1 MKFSR
6 TLALSLATL
15 AAFTMVGCSSA
26 ETPAKADAQASSFC
40 PNGELKFGIEPFE
53 DPSKLEPAYN
63 VLAAALGKELNC
75 KVEVQVVEDYAA
87 EVLSMRNGKLD
98 IGQFGPMG
106 YVFASTKANAEPL
119 VSFGTADGKLSS
131 YTAGIWVPKDSPIKS
146 IDDLRGKDLALGSV
160 GSTSGDVL
168 PRFGLKKAGIAE
180 DELNMNY
187 AGGHPEA
194 LIALTK
200 GTVDAAQINSQT
212 LASAQEAGNFDPA
225 NFRQVWESEA
235 IPNDPI
241 TVSADADPAFKAAVK
256 DALLNLAPAD
266 IEAVGKFL
274 DVSPA
279 GGMVEVSKETYSPL
293 FDLASTMGLT
303 EDDI

>member
-1 MKFSR
+1 MKIPR
-6 TLALSLATL
+6 TLAMSLAAVAALTL
-15 AAFTMVGCSSA
+15 AGCSSTGA
-26 ETPAKADAQASSFC
+26 PAAADADAGSFC
-40 PNGELKFGIEPFE
+40 PTDELKFGIEPFE
-53 DPSKLEPAYN
+53 DPTKLEPAYK
-63 VLAAALGKELNC
+63 VLAAALGKELDC

-106 YVFASTKANAEPL
+106 FVFASTKANAEPL

-131 YTAGIWVPKDSPIKS
+131 YTAGIWVPKDSAIKT

-194 LIALTK
+194 LLALTK

-212 LASAQEAGNFDPA
+212 LASAIDSGNFDPA
-225 NFRQVWESEA
+225 GFRQVWKSEA

-274 DVSPA
+274 DVTPA
-279 GGMVEVSKETYSPL
+279 GPLIEVTKETYNPL
-293 FDLASTMGLT
+293 FDLAETMGLT
-303 EDDI
+303 EKDI

>member
-1 MKFSR
+1 MKIPR
-6 TLALSLATL
+6 TLAMSLAAVAAL
-15 AAFTMVGCSSA
+15 ALAGCSSTEA
-26 ETPAKADAQASSFC
+26 PAAADAGSFC
-40 PNGELKFGIEPFE
+40 PSGELKFGIEPFE
-53 DPSKLEPAYN
+53 DPTKLEPAYK
-63 VLAAALGKELNC
+63 VLASALGKELNC

-106 YVFASTKANAEPL
+106 FVFASTKANAEPL

-131 YTAGIWVPKDSPIKS
+131 YTAGIWVPKDSAIKA

-194 LIALTK
+194 LLALTK

-212 LASAQEAGNFDPA
+212 LASAIDSGNFDPTG
-225 NFRQVWESEA
+225 FRQVWKSEA

-274 DVSPA
+274 DVTPA
-279 GGMVEVSKETYSPL
+279 GPLIEVTKETYNPL
-293 FDLASTMGLT
+293 FDLAETMGLT
-303 EDDI
+303 EKDI

>member
-1 MKFSR
+1 MKIPR
-6 TLALSLATL
+6 TLAMSLAAAAAL
-15 AAFTMVGCSSA
+15 ALAGCSSTEA
-26 ETPAKADAQASSFC
+26 PASADTGSFC
-40 PNGELKFGIEPFE
+40 PTGELKFGIEPFE
-53 DPSKLEPAYN
+53 DPTKLEPAYK
-63 VLAAALGKELNC
+63 VLAAALGKELDC

-106 YVFASTKANAEPL
+106 FVFASTKANAEPL

-131 YTAGIWVPKDSPIKS
+131 YTAGIWVPKDSAIKA

-168 PRFGLKKAGIAE
+168 PRFGLQKAGIAE

-194 LIALTK
+194 LLALTK

-212 LASAQEAGNFDPA
+212 LASAIDSGNFDPA
-225 NFRQVWESEA
+225 GFRQVWKSEA

-274 DVSPA
+274 DVTPA
-279 GGMVEVSKETYSPL
+279 GPLIEVTKETYNPL
-293 FDLASTMGLT
+293 FDLAETMGLT
-303 EDDI
+303 EKDI

>member
-1 MKFSR
+1 MKIPR
-6 TLALSLATL
+6 TLAMSLAAVAALTL
-15 AAFTMVGCSSA
+15 GGCSA
-26 ETPAKADAQASSFC
+26 TEAPANADANAFC
-40 PNGELKFGIEPFE
+40 PTGELKFGIEPFE
-53 DPSKLEPAYN
+53 DPTKLEPAYQ
-63 VLAAALGKELNC
+63 VLATALGKDLDC
-75 KVEVQVVEDYAA
+75 TVEVQVVEDYAA
-87 EVLSMRNGKLD
+87 EVLAMRNGKLE

-106 YVFASTKANAEPL
+106 YVFASTKADAEPL

-131 YTAGIWVPKDSPIKS
+131 YTAGIWVPKDSPVQTLE
-146 IDDLRGKDLALGSV
+146 DLRGKDLALGSV

-194 LIALTK
+194 LLALAK

-212 LASAQEAGNFDPA
+212 LASAQESGNFDPA
-225 NFRQVWESEA
+225 GFRRIWQSEA

-241 TVSADADPAFKAAVK
+241 TVSAKADPAFKAAVK
-256 DALLNLAPAD
+256 EALLNLAPAD

-274 DVSPA
+274 DVTPA
-279 GGMVEVSKETYSPL
+279 GPLVEVTKETYTPL
-293 FDLASTMGLT
+293 FDLADTMGLT
-303 EDDI
+303 EKDI

>member
-1 MKFSR
+1 MKIPR
-6 TLALSLATL
+6 TLALSLAAV
-15 AAFTMVGCSSA
+15 AAFTLAGCSTAQAPANA
-26 ETPAKADAQASSFC
+26 ETNGFC
-40 PNGELKFGIEPFE
+40 PDGELKFGIEPFE
-53 DPSKLEPAYN
+53 DPSKLEPAYQ
-63 VLAAALGKELNC
+63 VLAASLGQKLDC

-119 VSFGTADGKLSS
+119 VSFGTADGKLST
-131 YTAGIWVPKDSPIKS
+131 YTAGIWVPKDSAIK
-146 IDDLRGKDLALGSV
+146 DLADLRGKDLALGSV

-168 PRFGLKKAGIAE
+168 PRLGLKKAGIAE

-194 LIALTK
+194 LLALTK

-212 LASAQEAGNFDPA
+212 LASAIDSGNFDPA
-225 NFRQVWESEA
+225 GFRQVWKSEA

-241 TVSADADPAFKAAVK
+241 TVSADADPAFKTAVK

-274 DVSPA
+274 DVTPA
-279 GGMVEVSKETYSPL
+279 GPLIPVTKETYNPL
-293 FDLASTMGLT
+293 FDLADTMGLT
-303 EDDI
+303 EKDI

>member
-1 MKFSR
+1 MKIPR
-6 TLALSLATL
+6 TLAMSLAAVAAL
-15 AAFTMVGCSSA
+15 ALAGCSSTEA
-26 ETPAKADAQASSFC
+26 PAAADAGSFC
-40 PNGELKFGIEPFE
+40 PTGELKFGIEPFE
-53 DPSKLEPAYN
+53 DPTKLEPAYK
-63 VLAAALGKELNC
+63 VLASALGKELDC

-106 YVFASTKANAEPL
+106 FVFASTKANAEPL

-131 YTAGIWVPKDSPIKS
+131 YTAGIWVPKDSAIKA

-194 LIALTK
+194 LLALTK

-212 LASAQEAGNFDPA
+212 LASAIDSGNFDPTG
-225 NFRQVWESEA
+225 FRQVWKSEA

-274 DVSPA
+274 DVTPA
-279 GGMVEVSKETYSPL
+279 GPLIEVTKETYNPL
-293 FDLASTMGLT
+293 FDLAETMGLT
-303 EDDI
+303 EKDI